1 MNRRRRTFST
11 ARRGY
16 VLLVTLAL
24 LVLSSTLL
32 VAIGRASAHHAL
44 AAQLEQNELQ
54 RRWGTISC
62 RDATL
67 PYAEQILVGTE
78 QQEMRAVPEVR
89 STVQLGQDHF
99 TLVIADEQAK
109 ANVNLVIDQAGEQ
122 AAEDRIRQAL
132 SGGGL
137 VNDFRLRPAILFDNS
152 IAPATQ
158 PAVAELIKGPGQMFN
173 SVSPDQLINA
183 RPGITAPMQMLTC
196 WGNGSL
202 NILRVNRDAMLRCA
216 LGHSLSELE
225 ISRLIAVQVDIMKPP
240 NTSHVSTAAKP
251 APNTDAI
258 GSLLARAQID
268 PGKRNRLSL
277 AVRSSCHSVW
287 IIEQDPK
294 RQWNSLWISD
304 ASNANRVVSPSIV
317 W

>member
-1 MNRRRRTFST
+1 MNHRRRTFST

-32 VAIGRASAHHAL
+32 VAIGRAAAHHAL
-44 AAQLEQNELQ
+44 QAQLEQSELQ

-62 RDATL
+62 REATL
-67 PYAEQILVGTE
+67 PYAEQILVLTE
-78 QQEMRAVPEVR
+78 QQEAHAAPEVR
-89 STVQLGQDHF
+89 ATVQLGPDHF

-137 VNDFRLRPAILFDNS
+137 GNDFRLRPAILFDDS
-152 IAPATQ
+152 SAPATQ
-158 PAVAELIKGPGQMFN
+158 PAIAQLIRGPGQMFD
-173 SVSPDQLINA
+173 SVTPDQLINA

-202 NILRVNRDAMLRCA
+202 NILRANRDAMRCA
-216 LGHSLSELE
+216 LGHTLSELE
-225 ISRLIAVQVDIMKPP
+225 ISRLLAVQAGIMKPT
-240 NTSHVSTAAKP
+240 NASHDSTAAKP
-251 APNTDAI
+251 AANTDAI
-258 GSLLARAQID
+258 GTLLARAQID
-268 PGKRNRLSL
+268 PGKRNRLSI
-277 AVRSSCHSVW
+277 AVCSSCHSVW

-304 ASNANRVVSPSIV
+304 TSNPNRVVSSSIV